1 MSSRKKAVLMQLAA
15 NGTISDPEVALEISV
30 GLERFCG
37 MWANEILPFIAAGGS
52 ELRFLEGANGRGKT
66 HMLRVLS
73 KLAEDRGFL
82 TCYTSGDAE
91 TQAFESLEATYQAIA
106 KSLCWRCDGE
116 SVIGLPRI
124 IERLDRDQLGELR
137 ASSHVVAPVRN
148 LCRAYHWLLNDESV
162 SMQTK
167 VDLKEL
173 LVGNKAHRVLFRDLF
188 RRTPNLPRPITKLGK
203 RNAGQWLRSLL
214 SIPLQ
219 LGFKGVVVFF
229 DETGADLLDRRKSRK
244 KRQEHMA
251 NLRNLIDYLAVGSLP
266 GCAIVYGVTHNLL
279 ELAAEDY
286 PALAQRIERTDQSEM
301 WNVREP
307 NPRAVWTPLDEL
319 THPTPPAKVFFESLG
334 QKIGTLAQEA
344 GVLSKSDAD
353 IHRIVRTAVGR
364 MAGSA
369 QDDSIRQFVKDVS
382 SKLLN

>member
-1 MSSRKKAVLMQLAA
+1 M
-15 NGTISDPEVALEISV
+15 ALEISV

>member
-1 MSSRKKAVLMQLAA
+1 MQLAA

-37 MWANEILPFIAAGGS
+37 MWTNEILPFIAAGGS

-91 TQAFESLEATYQAIA
+91 TQPFESLEATYQAIA
-106 KSLCWRCDGE
+106 KNLCWRSDGE
-116 SVIGLPRI
+116 AVIGLPRI
-124 IERLDRDQLGELR
+124 IERLDRDQLREMR
-137 ASSHVVAPVRN
+137 TSSHVVAPVRN

-188 RRTPNLPRPITKLGK
+188 RRTANLPRPITKLGK

-266 GCAIVYGVTHNLL
+266 GCAILYGVTHNLL

-286 PALAQRIERTDQSEM
+286 PALAQRIERTDQAEM

-334 QKIGTLAQEA
+334 HKIGRLAHEA
-344 GVLSKSDAD
+344 GVLSKSEAD